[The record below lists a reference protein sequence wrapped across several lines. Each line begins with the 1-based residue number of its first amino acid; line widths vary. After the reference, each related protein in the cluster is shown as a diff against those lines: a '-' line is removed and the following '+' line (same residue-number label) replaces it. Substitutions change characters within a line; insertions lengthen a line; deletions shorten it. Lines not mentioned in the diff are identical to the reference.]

1 MQEKTQHTQKN
12 TMELSTCACNSTLH
26 FESEFESESESET
39 KSESQKPKIE
49 T

>member
-1 MQEKTQHTQKN
+1 
-12 TMELSTCACNSTLH
+12 MELSASACNSTLH
-26 FESEFESESESET
+26 FESEFESEYESET